1 MRAYAKQKDKDMTLK
16 ISRFLT
22 DAINKQAKISH
33 FDYSVSV
40 GKPDKMKAEWK
51 EKLLA
56 QFGELFLNDANYV
69 IMTKVDGTDEKLVKK
84 FTDLISTVLDTEIP
98 SSDVKKLDLGIES
111 KKADPDDEDNEK
123 VVEEPASDV
132 VLLVKLTTK

>member
-1 MRAYAKQKDKDMTLK
+1 MTLK

-33 FDYSVSV
+33 FDYNVSV
-40 GKPDKMKAEWK
+40 GKPDKMKQEWK

-84 FTDLISTVLDTEIP
+84 FTDLVSTVLDTEIP
-98 SSDVKKLDLGIES
+98 SSDVKKLDLGVES
-111 KKADPDDEDNEK
+111 KKADPDDEDNTK